1 MFASDIYLYRY
12 IYIYIEGQGLYNK
25 ENRENLSNFFQS
37 SLLEI
42 PLEVLIEIISTF
54 PSFLSFFFNR
64 KLL

>member
-54 PSFLSFFFNR
+54 PSFLSLFLF
-64 KLL
+64 